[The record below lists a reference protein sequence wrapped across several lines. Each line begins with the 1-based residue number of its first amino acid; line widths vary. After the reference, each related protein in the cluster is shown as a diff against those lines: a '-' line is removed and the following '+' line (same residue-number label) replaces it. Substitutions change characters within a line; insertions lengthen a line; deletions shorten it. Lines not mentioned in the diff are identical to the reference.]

1 MLQGSCHPLKSIIS
15 YSHGQVLFSSQV
27 EVPEPM
33 EDELFIS
40 YPIVIPTA
48 AEEPLSTSP
57 TAPCLLPSK
66 QDSRIFE
73 RCDHKQAVKIFV

>member
-1 MLQGSCHPLKSIIS
+1 MLQGSCQSIIS
-15 YSHGQVLFSSQV
+15 YFHCQVLFYLQV

-33 EDELFIS
+33 EDELCIS

-48 AEEPLSTSP
+48 AEEPLSASP

-66 QDSRIFE
+66 QDSRNFE